1 MNGKITVWKPSTGRG
16 QISASEGTY
25 SFDAQNSPGLAGDL
39 SNTIIPPDAPV
50 AVTFD
55 LAGTGEAINIVL
67 ATRPVSIAAAAAPMQ
82 VRSIAPQ
89 ASIPKKPAK
98 KLAKKKAAEAPHKT
112 AKKKSADKQVAAR
125 KSRKQLKQPQ
135 KSAARKRRQK

>member
-98 KLAKKKAAEAPHKT
+98 KLAKKKRLRRRIKRQRRNRLT
-112 AKKKSADKQVAAR
+112 
-125 KSRKQLKQPQ
+125 SRSRLE
-135 KSAARKRRQK
+135 SLGSN